1 MVSDKTLV
9 EVVAIAALAAIEI
22 AAMFKGYDGML
33 FSAIVIAISG
43 IGGFYFGKR
52 GNNTHK

>member
-52 GNNTHK
+52 GNNTDK